1 MLDVPSQLALGSL
14 GGTAS
19 RNVVRMSE
27 RRQNAG
33 LQPPHAIHVT
43 HLHICTVNM
52 RNLPHTPQTWHM
64 RKI

>member
-27 RRQNAG
+27 RKDRMPASS
-33 LQPPHAIHVT
+33 
-43 HLHICTVNM
+43 LHM
-52 RNLPHTPQTWHM
+52 QYM
-64 RKI
+64 